1 MNRNVVQFP
10 AQVREVPHNIEAEH
24 GVLGAILA
32 SNRAYERVG
41 AFLRPEHFYDPVHGR
56 IFEAAASVIDR
67 GGVADPVTLLGQFRD
82 DPALAA
88 VGGAGYLADLAASV
102 VSVRNV
108 EHYGRIVRD
117 CALRRELIEAG
128 LDLIARASSV
138 SPDDAGA
145 GARGVVEET
154 ECRLFGLAEDGTAGA
169 GPRRLAEF
177 VDAHVKNV
185 YAAQDAP
192 GGIVGLRTG
201 LVDLDRELRG
211 LKPGALVIIAGR
223 PSMGKT
229 ALALNIAHQVSKDGG
244 TPLFVSEEM
253 PGEDLAARLVADL
266 TGIPVQDQFS
276 RLDPGQFRRIEDARH
291 QLSES
296 GLWIDD
302 TPSLTIARLRT
313 VARRHKRQHGLSA
326 VFVDYLQLLHGGGR
340 AENRVQEIS
349 AISRGLKEIA
359 KELHV
364 PVIALSQL
372 SRAVENRED
381 KRPMLSDLRESG
393 SIEQDADIVVFPYR
407 AEYYV
412 SRAEPV
418 RGANQDEETYRQR
431 HQEWLNLLE
440 EVSGTAEIIIAKFR
454 QGGATS
460 VKVAFDGARTKFSDL
475 YRDR

>member
-1 MNRNVVQFP
+1 MIENVIRFP
-10 AQVREVPHNIEAEH
+10 AQAREVPHNIEAEH

-32 SNRAYERVG
+32 GNRAYERVG
-41 AFLRPEHFYDPVHGR
+41 GFLRPDHFYDPVHGR
-56 IFEAAASVIDR
+56 IYAAAAAVIDR
-67 GGVADPVTLLGQFRD
+67 GGVADPVTLRGAFRD

-102 VSVRNV
+102 VSVRNA
-108 EHYGRIVRD
+108 EHYGRLVVD
-117 CALRRELIEAG
+117 CAMRRELIEAG
-128 LDLIARASSV
+128 LDLIARASSA

-154 ECRLFGLAEDGTAGA
+154 ESRLFGLAEDGAAGG
-169 GPRRLAEF
+169 GPRPVAEF

-192 GGIVGLRTG
+192 DGIVGLRTG
-201 LVDLDRELRG
+201 LIDLDRELRG

-229 ALALNIAHQVSKDGG
+229 ALALNVAHQVAKDGG
-244 TPLFVSEEM
+244 SPLFVSEEM
-253 PGEDLAARLVADL
+253 PGEELAARLVADL
-266 TGIPVQDQFS
+266 TGIPVQEQFS
-276 RLDPGQFRRIEDARH
+276 RLTPEQFRQVEDARH
-291 QLSES
+291 QLSGS

-313 VARRHKRQHGLSA
+313 VARRHKRRHGLSA
-326 VFVDYLQLLHGGGR
+326 LFVDYLQLLHGGGKH
-340 AENRVQEIS
+340 ENRVQEIS
-349 AISRGLKEIA
+349 TISRGLKEIA

-372 SRAVENRED
+372 SRAVESRED

-412 SRAEPV
+412 ARQEPV
-418 RGANQDEETYRQR
+418 RGANQRDEDFAEKRQ
-431 HQEWLNLLE
+431 QWINLLE

-454 QGGATS
+454 QGSATS